1 MNGKIGG
8 ALLLAALAV
17 PVYGED
23 MTSANTPTV
32 IPVSQTTR
40 IEPGKS
46 ARFPLSV
53 APGSYVIGHVNSGK
67 TPVDLVLISDA
78 GAQMRQLLTKN
89 TGNGQFQFIAP
100 QGAAAVQIVNLDDAA
115 VDSTLTFDKILPQEA
130 LTGPAPA
137 PLLSPTLQALS
148 DAIASG
154 RSTEPFWDA
163 RRKEGTPMIEPSERP
178 GHQIVTFLWRGAKK
192 NVRLWGAPAL
202 DHTWMSR
209 LGESDVWFAS
219 FEVPDSLRLTYGIAP
234 DVPQFEGGA
243 RENRV
248 ALLATLQ
255 ADPLNPHQIYP
266 DAPDIWSQR
275 SELSLPNAPAQPGMT
290 GPLPEAR
297 GTITGFD
304 FTSQVLGNTRRVDVY
319 TPAGFSPS
327 DPDAVLLVLFDGP
340 AYQTPRA
347 PVPEILDRLI
357 AEGRLPPV
365 VAVMIDPLDNEA
377 RGRELPLNRDFLTVV
392 ADDLLPR
399 VTRDLGFLPDA
410 AHTVVAGSSYGGL
423 ASAWFTHERPD
434 VFGNAIILSG
444 SFWWSP
450 EGYEGVGTPYMSD
463 LWMRSA
469 PKDVRLWMSAG
480 LYEAAR
486 LPGEVS
492 ILETSRHLRDILTMA
507 GVDLTYREYA
517 GGHDYLI
524 WRGAFS
530 EGLIALFAR

>member
-1 MNGKIGG
+1 MNGKIWGV
-8 ALLLAALAV
+8 LLLAALAT
-17 PVYGED
+17 PLYGED
-23 MTSANTPTV
+23 MTHMTSSLSVPS
-32 IPVSQTTR
+32 PQTTR
-40 IEPGKS
+40 IDSGES
-46 ARFPLSV
+46 ARFPLSAV
-53 APGSYVIGHVNSGK
+53 PGSYVIGHLNSGK
-67 TPVDLVLISDA
+67 SPVDLA
-78 GAQMRQLLTKN
+78 LLSKDGTQIRLLLARN
-89 TGNGQFQFIAP
+89 TGNGQFQFVMP
-100 QGAAAVQIVNLDDAA
+100 QGAFALQILNLDGET
-115 VDSTLTFDKILPQEA
+115 VESTLTLDKVLPQEA
-130 LTGPAPA
+130 LIGPAPS
-137 PLLSPTLQALS
+137 PLLSPTLRALS
-148 DAIASG
+148 DEIASG
-154 RSTEPFWDA
+154 RETEQFWNERA
-163 RRKEGTPMIEPSERP
+163 QNGTPMIEPSERP
-178 GHQIVTFLWRGAKK
+178 GHVIVTFLWRGAEK
-192 NVRLWGAPAL
+192 NARLWGAPTS
-202 DHTWMSR
+202 DHTWMTR
-209 LGESDVWFAS
+209 LAGSDIWFAS

-234 DVPQFEGGA
+234 DVPQFKGSA

-255 ADPLNPHQIYP
+255 ADPLNHHPIYP

-275 SELSLPNAPAQPGMT
+275 SELSLPNAPEQPGMT

-297 GTITGFD
+297 GTISGFD
-304 FTSQVLGNTRRVDVY
+304 FTSEVLGNTRRVDVY
-319 TPAGFSPS
+319 TPAGFELT
-327 DPDAVLLVLFDGP
+327 DPETVVLVLFDGP

-365 VAVMIDPLDNEA
+365 VAVMIDPLDSEV

-399 VTRDLGFLPDA
+399 VARDLGFVPDA
-410 AHTVVAGSSYGGL
+410 TRTVVAGSSYGGL
-423 ASAWFTHERPD
+423 AAAWFPHERPD
-434 VFGNAIILSG
+434 VFGNAIVLSG

-450 EGYEGVGTPYMSD
+450 ETYNRPGTPYMSE
-463 LWMRSA
+463 LWMQDA

-524 WRGAFS
+524 WRGALA
-530 EGLIALFAR
+530 EGLIDLFGG